1 MAAEI
6 KADPNE
12 TPSTTT
18 IGPVHNATIPISH
31 SETPATD
38 ARHLDQVAAVAAVN
52 GAEAAPP
59 MAVNATTGVK
69 VAAGTGTIVVT
80 VVATDGHRTADSVA
94 EGAEASGTVGDET
107 AATVDKV
114 AHKAAVATA
123 HVVNAAPN
131 AVAHLMVT
139 SEEPKASVPAMHTT
153 VHLEISER
161 HVHLNEKK
169 TERT

>member
-1 MAAEI
+1 MAA
-6 KADPNE
+6 NE
-12 TPSTTT
+12 
-18 IGPVHNATIPISH
+18 
-31 SETPATD
+31 
-38 ARHLDQVAAVAAVN
+38 
-52 GAEAAPP
+52 AEAAPP
-59 MAVNATTGVK
+59 MADNATTGVK

-80 VVATDGHRTADSVA
+80 VVETDGHRTADSAV

-161 HVHLNEKK
+161 PVHLNEKK